1 MIDHRVQHL
10 LLRIGLY
17 VVALGLSVVFLFP
30 LVWAVGA
37 SLKPLLEVYRYP
49 PSLLFWPL
57 RWDNYTE
64 AIAKLPFLRF
74 ITNTLMISTAAT
86 LGQVLSASMVGYAFA
101 RLRWRGRNFWFVCL
115 LATMM
120 LPGQV
125 LLIPNYLI
133 FKNLGWV
140 NTYKPLIVPAWLG
153 GGAFFIFLFRQFFR
167 GVPADLTDAAHID
180 GASEIRIYASII
192 LPLARPVMIT
202 VGVLSFMGHWQEF
215 MMPLIYLSDYQLY
228 PISMGLRM
236 YQQVEGGSYV
246 HYLMAASV
254 VALCPLVLL
263 FFFAQR
269 HITQSLLLTGSKG

>member
-1 MIDHRVQHL
+1 MKDHRVQRL

-202 VGVLSFMGHWQEF
+202 VGVLSFMGNWQEF

>member
-1 MIDHRVQHL
+1 MIDHRVQRL

-167 GVPADLTDAAHID
+167 KAN
-180 GASEIRIYASII
+180 
-192 LPLARPVMIT
+192 
-202 VGVLSFMGHWQEF
+202 W
-215 MMPLIYLSDYQLY
+215 
-228 PISMGLRM
+228 
-236 YQQVEGGSYV
+236 
-246 HYLMAASV
+246 V
-254 VALCPLVLL
+254 V
-263 FFFAQR
+263 
-269 HITQSLLLTGSKG
+269 

>member
-1 MIDHRVQHL
+1 MIDHRVQRL

-202 VGVLSFMGHWQEF
+202 VGVLSFMGNWQEF

>member
-1 MIDHRVQHL
+1 M
-10 LLRIGLY
+10 
-17 VVALGLSVVFLFP
+17 
-30 LVWAVGA
+30 
-37 SLKPLLEVYRYP
+37 
-49 PSLLFWPL
+49 
-57 RWDNYTE
+57 
-64 AIAKLPFLRF
+64 
-74 ITNTLMISTAAT
+74 
-86 LGQVLSASMVGYAFA
+86 
-101 RLRWRGRNFWFVCL
+101 
-115 LATMM
+115 
-120 LPGQV
+120 
-125 LLIPNYLI
+125 
-133 FKNLGWV
+133 
-140 NTYKPLIVPAWLG
+140 
-153 GGAFFIFLFRQFFR
+153 
-167 GVPADLTDAAHID
+167 PADLTDAAHID

-202 VGVLSFMGHWQEF
+202 VGVLSFMGNWQEF